1 MSAQQGPTGHVVVCG
16 VRGVGLRTVEQLHA
30 SGVDVVV
37 VADGP
42 DSDPLTDRLL
52 AGWGVPRIAGRPKE
66 ALVEAGI
73 AGAAAVVCVP
83 DDDLR
88 AMEIALLVRRL
99 RPDVRLVVRMG
110 NSAVGRALA
119 EVIGEGSVLDV
130 AALASPS
137 VVEACLDSRPHPIE
151 LAGQGFVAA
160 QLIAPRDATLREL
173 YGPLAPIA
181 VAGQVPGP
189 AGGAVGGAAAG
200 PEGAPAGGAGPPAEP
215 VICPG
220 RDHPVRAGDRVT
232 AIGTLEQFAAHGGGD
247 VLARL
252 RPSAPLRYGGGARG
266 AGAARAVEQEDRG
279 GRAGLR
285 VLLRSL
291 AAESDRPLRTTLLV
305 LGVLFTVSVLVLRLG
320 YVKPD
325 GGSMTVLDAIYFT
338 VETIATVGY
347 GDFSFAEQAPWLRTY
362 AIALMMFGVVL
373 AAIWFALLTQ
383 LLVSSRIER
392 SFGQRRVGAMKGH
405 VIVVGLGAVGVRVL
419 EGLLAAGCQV
429 VVLERDENN
438 RFLPRARQ
446 LGVPVVAGD
455 ATDATV
461 LGEVNLGSAAAIAV
475 LTSSDLVNIETGLV
489 VRDQLGDRWASVPV
503 VLRVFD
509 RELGETVGAG
519 FDFRYVRSTAALA
532 APWFVGAAL
541 GLDVLGTFYVD
552 RTPFMVGRL
561 AVAPRGGLDGLA
573 MGELSARTRVV
584 AIHRAAGADGVRTVE
599 YPPRSGTRFG
609 AGDDAYLVGPYEELL
624 AVLRRDALAPG
635 DATPAGAAAGP
646 GDATPAGAVA
656 EPTRPGRPARYR

>member
-1 MSAQQGPTGHVVVCG
+1 MVCG

-151 LAGQGFVAA
+151 LAGQVFVAA

-189 AGGAVGGAAAG
+189 VSG
-200 PEGAPAGGAGPPAEP
+200 PAGGAGAGPTGGAEPAADP

-232 AIGTLEQFAAHGGGD
+232 AIGTLDQFAAHGGGD

-252 RPSAPLRYGGGARG
+252 RPSAPVRYGGGARG

-305 LGVLFTVSVLVLRLG
+305 LGVLFAVSVLVLRLG

-325 GGSMTVLDAIYFT
+325 GASMTVLDAIYFT

-405 VIVVGLGAVGVRVL
+405 VIVVGLGEVGVRVL
-419 EGLLAAGCQV
+419 EGLLAAGRQV

-489 VRDQLGDRWASVPV
+489 VRDQLGDRWAGVPV

-635 DATPAGAAAGP
+635 DAAPAGATA
-646 GDATPAGAVA
+646 
-656 EPTRPGRPARYR
+656 